1 MIGMENKED
10 YLEFIFSENYK
21 NQLDVWYRAYN
32 ISREKIELFQD
43 FLISLYELVD
53 ETYLGPD
60 VFESIEN
67 QRGHFS
73 WCWDKV
79 INNFDKEKIYFKE
92 VGTHK
97 EYFFNFFI
105 NAYYIIKLEGETTR
119 IPQYFDKIFNFEHKK
134 SRTELDMLTEVY
146 KMLDSSLKK

>member
-1 MIGMENKED
+1 MGNKEG

-60 VFESIEN
+60 VFESTEN

-79 INNFDKEKIYFKE
+79 IENFSKEKMKMIKNFYQKDIKMTMG
-92 VGTHK
+92 VGCGVRK
-97 EYFFNFFI
+97 NF
-105 NAYYIIKLEGETTR
+105 
-119 IPQYFDKIFNFEHKK
+119 
-134 SRTELDMLTEVY
+134 
-146 KMLDSSLKK
+146 

>member
-1 MIGMENKED
+1 MGNKEG

-60 VFESIEN
+60 VFESTEN

-79 INNFDKEKIYFKE
+79 IENFSKEKIYFRE

-97 EYFFNFFI
+97 EYFCNFFI
-105 NAYYIIKLEGETTR
+105 EAFYVTILEGGTTK
-119 IPQYFDKIFNFEHKK
+119 IPEYFTKLFNVEHKK
-134 SRTELDMLTEVY
+134 SRSELDMLTDVY
-146 KMLDSSLKK
+146 KMLDSNLKK

>member
-1 MIGMENKED
+1 MGNKEG

-60 VFESIEN
+60 VFESTE
-67 QRGHFS
+67 
-73 WCWDKV
+73 
-79 INNFDKEKIYFKE
+79 
-92 VGTHK
+92 
-97 EYFFNFFI
+97 
-105 NAYYIIKLEGETTR
+105 
-119 IPQYFDKIFNFEHKK
+119 
-134 SRTELDMLTEVY
+134 ELDMLTDVY
-146 KMLDSSLKK
+146 KMLDSNLKK